1 MPTYD
6 TPGVYIEEQTGPGVI
21 AGVGTSTA
29 AFVGP
34 ARRGPLREPLRVS
47 SYEEFLS
54 TFAVARADG
63 TFDPFITSPRRFY
76 MAQAVRGF
84 YENGGRQAFIV
95 RVGTAA
101 ATVWNVENQ
110 DNQVAFRLEAQEEG
124 IAGDTITIDV
134 EEAHATGDPGPALA
148 TGVATAQTVSGVTV
162 TLAAGPNPFRVGDVV
177 AESLTPQTTDRATIT
192 AIDTT
197 TNTLTLSAP
206 IAGLANGDQLRIAH
220 LTPAQTTVRL
230 ASTAG
235 LSPGSVVLIRGRNAL
250 DTADVQDYAIVE
262 SVDAAGF
269 VTFASAPAR
278 TNTFNLAVAGAPTLT
293 SQEFRLLVAR
303 PGGAVQ
309 AFDNLSLEATHPG
322 YVLAAVNSDR
332 VRVLPPLA
340 PPTTAAFPGRLI
352 DAAGGNLAITVNGQD
367 DNPGAVTAAHFQ
379 AGIDALRNV
388 DEVNILCAP
397 DASHVDAVSI
407 HQAMI
412 LHCATLKDRFAVLDS
427 RPGLDPA
434 GVDAYRDNVEAPNG
448 LAALYYPWLEV
459 RDPLSTTVPPR
470 TMFIP
475 PSGHI
480 AGVYARTDQER
491 GVHKPPANTD
501 VRGVLGLERRL
512 SDAQQGPLNL
522 QGINVLRIFQGSNT
536 VVVWGARTTGD
547 PEVTDW
553 IYVNV
558 RRLMLFI
565 EESIEEGIRW
575 AVFEPNNL
583 ALWQKLRRTINEFL
597 TRVWRDGALFGETP
611 EKAFYVRI
619 DEALNPPSVRALGR
633 LYIEIAVAPV
643 RPAEFII
650 VRIGLWDGGA
660 EVTEV

>member
-21 AGVGTSTA
+21 AGVGTSTV

-34 ARRGPLREPLRVS
+34 ARRGTLLEPLRIS

-54 TFAVARADG
+54 LFAVQRPDG
-63 TFDPFITSPRRFY
+63 SFDPFITSPRRFY
-76 MAQAVRGF
+76 LAQAVRGF
-84 YENGGRQAFIV
+84 FLNGGRQAYIV
-95 RVGTAA
+95 RVGTAR
-101 ATVWNVENQ
+101 ATTWDVENQ
-110 DNQVAFRLEAQEEG
+110 DNQVAFRIQARDEG
-124 IAGDTITIDV
+124 VAGDNITIAV
-134 EEAHATGDPGPALA
+134 QEAHASGDPGPAVA
-148 TGVATAQTVSGVTV
+148 VGVATAQTVAGITV

-177 AESLTPQTTDRATIT
+177 AEAVVPQTANRATIT
-192 AIDTT
+192 AIAG
-197 TNTLTLSAP
+197 NVLTLSAP
-206 IAGLANGDQLRIAH
+206 IAGLANGEQLRIAH
-220 LTPAQTTVRL
+220 LIPAQNTIRMAATT
-230 ASTAG
+230 G
-235 LSPGSVVLIRGRNAL
+235 LSPGSVVLIRGRDAA
-250 DTADVQDYAIVE
+250 DAADVQDYAIVE

-278 TNTFNLAVAGAPTLT
+278 ANTFNLGVAAAPTLT
-293 SQEFRLLVAR
+293 SQEFRLIVTPPSGPA
-303 PGGAVQ
+303 Q
-309 AFDNLSLEATHPG
+309 SFDNLSLEPVHAG
-322 YVLAAVNSDR
+322 YVLTAVNSDR
-332 VRVLPPLA
+332 VRILPPPA

-352 DAAGGNLAITVNGQD
+352 DPAANLAITVPGLD
-367 DNPGAVTAAHFQ
+367 DNPGAVNAANIQ
-379 AGIDALRNV
+379 AGLDALRNV
-388 DEVNILCAP
+388 DEVNILSVP
-397 DASHVDAVSI
+397 DAVHIDPVSI

-412 LHCATLKDRFAVLDS
+412 LHCASLKDRFAI
-427 RPGLDPA
+427 LDPPRNA
-434 GVDAYRDNVEAPNG
+434 PPSGPGSVEAYRENVESPNG
-448 LAALYYPWLEV
+448 VAALYYPWLEV
-459 RDPLSTTVPPR
+459 IDPLSTTAPPR

-475 PSGHI
+475 PSGHL
-480 AGVYARTDQER
+480 AGVYARTDNER

-512 SDAQQGPLNL
+512 SDGQQGPLNL
-522 QGINVLRIFQGSNT
+522 RGVNVLRIFQGSST

-547 PEVTDW
+547 PDVTDW

-597 TRVWRDGALFGETP
+597 TRVWRDGALFGESA

-650 VRIGLWDGGA
+650 VRIGLWDGGS

>member
-34 ARRGPLREPLRVS
+34 ARRGPLLEPRRIS
-47 SYEEFLS
+47 SYDEFLS
-54 TFAVARADG
+54 LYAVPRPDG

-76 MAQAVRGF
+76 LAQAVRGF
-84 YENGGRQAFIV
+84 FLNGGRQAYIV
-95 RVGTAA
+95 RVGTAR
-101 ATVWNVENQ
+101 ATAWDVENQ
-110 DNQVAFRLEAQEEG
+110 ASQVAFRIQAREEG
-124 IAGDTITIDV
+124 VAGDNLAV
-134 EEAHATGDPGPALA
+134 AVQEAHASGDPGPAVA
-148 TGVATAQTVSGVTV
+148 VGVATATTVAGITV

-177 AESLTPQTTDRATIT
+177 AEAATPQTADRATIT
-192 AIDTT
+192 GIAA
-197 TNTLTLSAP
+197 NVLTLSAP
-206 IAGLANGDQLRIAH
+206 ITGLANGDQLRIAH
-220 LTPAQTTVRL
+220 LTPAQNSIRMAATT
-230 ASTAG
+230 G
-235 LSPGSVVLIRGRNAL
+235 LSPGSVVLIRGRDAG

-269 VTFASAPAR
+269 VTFAATPAR
-278 TNTFNLAVAGAPTLT
+278 ANTFNLAVAGAPTLT
-293 SQEFRLLVAR
+293 SQEFRLIVTG
-303 PGGAVQ
+303 PGGPAQ
-309 AFDNLSLEATHPG
+309 SFDNLSLEPVHAG
-322 YVLAAVNSDR
+322 YVLSAVNSDR
-332 VRVLPPLA
+332 VRILPPAA

-352 DAAGGNLAITVNGQD
+352 APAASLAITDHGQND
-367 DNPGAVTAAHFQ
+367 DPGAVTAATIQ
-379 AGIDALRNV
+379 GGLDALRNV
-388 DEVNILCAP
+388 DDVNILSVP
-397 DASHVDAVSI
+397 DAVHIDAVSI

-412 LHCATLKDRFAVLDS
+412 LHCTSLKDRFAI
-427 RPGLDPA
+427 LDPPRNA
-434 GVDAYRDNVEAPNG
+434 PPSGPGSVEAYRENVEAPNG
-448 LAALYYPWLEV
+448 FAALYYPWLEV
-459 RDPLSTTVPPR
+459 VDPLSTTAPPR
-470 TMFIP
+470 TMQIP
-475 PSGHI
+475 PSGHM
-480 AGVYARTDQER
+480 AGVYARTDNER

-512 SDAQQGPLNL
+512 SDGQQGPLNL
-522 QGINVLRIFQGSNT
+522 RGINVLRIFQGSNT

-547 PEVTDW
+547 PDVTDW
-553 IYVNV
+553 VYVNV

-565 EESIEEGIRW
+565 EESVEEGIRW

-583 ALWQKLRRTINEFL
+583 ALWHKLKRTISEFL
-597 TRVWRDGALFGETP
+597 TRVWRDGALFGETA